1 MHDMFEN
8 SQYEEEVLHP
18 YTSVDNKNNVNDS
31 SHWNILYQVNS
42 SCVEKIQKVKVFFI
56 KVFHIQLLVC

>member
-31 SHWNILYQVNS
+31 SH
-42 SCVEKIQKVKVFFI
+42 
-56 KVFHIQLLVC
+56 